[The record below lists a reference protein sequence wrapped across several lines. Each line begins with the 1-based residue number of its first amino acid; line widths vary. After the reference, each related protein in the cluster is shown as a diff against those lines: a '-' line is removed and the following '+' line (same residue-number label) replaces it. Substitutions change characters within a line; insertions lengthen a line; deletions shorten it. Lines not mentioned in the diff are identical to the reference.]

1 MLFDFESLRAQER
14 YKLLLATVMP
24 RPIAWVTTRDANNRI
39 NAAPFSFFN
48 AFAADPPTL
57 ALGIGSHGPTQI
69 KDARRNIL
77 ETKEFVINLVPYSM
91 R

>member
-1 MLFDFESLRAQER
+1 MLFDFESLGAQER

-48 AFAADPPTL
+48 VFAAYSTRWFRIDTW
-57 ALGIGSHGPTQI
+57 TRRY
-69 KDARRNIL
+69 DARSR
-77 ETKEFVINLVPYSM
+77 
-91 R
+91 